1 MDEIKFRPFGDGAVT
16 IDISKNNRDGRL
28 IIEQIEKKC
37 FKGLIEIVPGFTTIT
52 VYYDPFAIYQI
63 CNGLSPFQFVEMKLK
78 QIINEI
84 GEGKKYS
91 SREIIIPVCYGGE
104 LGPDLVNIANYHHLT
119 EEEVINLHAS
129 QEYVVHMIGFAPG
142 FPYLSGLSKKIATPR
157 KDTPRTFIPAG
168 SVGIG
173 GEQTGIYPLE
183 SPGGW
188 NLIGRTPLTLFNPN
202 ANIPSLL
209 QAGDTIRFQPIT
221 YKEFEVLKEAEKN

>member
-1 MDEIKFRPFGDGAVT
+1 MEEIKFRPFGDSAVT
-16 IDISKNNRDGRL
+16 TDLSKNNRDGRL
-28 IIEQIEKKC
+28 ITEQIEKRP

-52 VYYDPFAIYQI
+52 VYYDPFIVYQI
-63 CNGLSPFQFVEMKLK
+63 CNGESPFRFVEMKLR

-84 GEGKKYS
+84 DEKKIYS
-91 SREIIIPVCYGGE
+91 SREIMIPVCYGGD
-104 LGPDLVNIANYHHLT
+104 LGPDLENVAKYHHLT
-119 EEEVINLHAS
+119 KEEVINLHIS
-129 QEYVVHMIGFAPG
+129 KEYVVHMIGFAPG

-157 KDTPRTFIPAG
+157 KDTPRTLIPEG

-188 NLIGRTPLTLFNPN
+188 NLIGRTPLMLFNPN

-209 QAGDTIRFQPIT
+209 QAGDIIRFQPIT
-221 YKEFEVLKEAEKN
+221 CKEFEELKEAERN